1 MEINHILIAGDY
13 KSIFQKY
20 LKDLKN
26 YQLSFKSVESIT
38 NEDLDWADAYVG
50 FEPCEQFKP
59 SQVKWVHTFNAGIN
73 NYLAIDGWQASQTL
87 LTRTISDFGEKMS
100 EYCLSYILAD
110 LQHHKLFEEQ
120 QDENIWLK
128 QSPQA
133 LRDQTITIFGTGE
146 TGQTIAKIFS
156 LLGMTVYGIS
166 NSGKAKAYLKKV
178 LPIHKAKT
186 LVQQA
191 DYIIST
197 LPLTTKT
204 EKLFN
209 QTMFEAFDQAYFIN
223 VGRGQVVDQES
234 LKSALNKGNVRHAVL
249 DVFESEPLHKNS
261 ELWQRNDITITPH
274 ISALTDLN
282 EAVTCFYHTL
292 KNIEHSEI
300 LENQVDLKRGY

>member
-26 YQLSFKSVESIT
+26 YQLSFESVESIT

-73 NYLAIDGWQASQTL
+73 NYLAIDGWQA
-87 LTRTISDFGEKMS
+87 
-100 EYCLSYILAD
+100 
-110 LQHHKLFEEQ
+110 
-120 QDENIWLK
+120 
-128 QSPQA
+128 

-166 NSGKAKAYLKKV
+166 NSGKAKAYFKKV

-292 KNIEHSEI
+292 KNIEHGEI